1 MAQTRLTQVA
11 IKRANAADMLLP
23 RVSLK
28 INTVAMDRFA
38 AIGTLGLS
46 GREQYSEIFHNL
58 LVAHELGH
66 WLQEVAR
73 RPLSRW
79 QAEYEANRIM
89 VAFWREYPAQ
99 SQAASTEKRLANFVA
114 QAPNTPSPMPDDAGI
129 GVEEYFNTQL
139 TDIEN
144 NPLAYAGFQK
154 LMVRQAM
161 LKNLFPLF
169 AISWRRRG
177 RDSPARQIALK
188 KPRHLSLKITCSP
201 RMMYLH
207 AGRMIMTI
215 FSGIAEFERGLIR
228 ERTSAGREAARKR
241 GVRFGRPRK
250 LTPEQENLARRLV
263 SEGKAVRELA
273 AVFKVHAATI
283 YRLAYS
289 ATGMAN

>member
-99 SQAASTEKRLANFVA
+99 SK
-114 QAPNTPSPMPDDAGI
+114 
-129 GVEEYFNTQL
+129 
-139 TDIEN
+139 
-144 NPLAYAGFQK
+144 PL
-154 LMVRQAM
+154 RR
-161 LKNLFPLF
+161 KNVSRTL
-169 AISWRRRG
+169 WRRHR
-177 RDSPARQIALK
+177 I
-188 KPRHLSLKITCSP
+188 PRVQC
-201 RMMYLH
+201 
-207 AGRMIMTI
+207 
-215 FSGIAEFERGLIR
+215 
-228 ERTSAGREAARKR
+228 RTMP
-241 GVRFGRPRK
+241 V
-250 LTPEQENLARRLV
+250 
-263 SEGKAVRELA
+263 
-273 AVFKVHAATI
+273 
-283 YRLAYS
+283 
-289 ATGMAN
+289 